1 MTLHSVLSEFTD
13 GCAKGHGAAAGQRSA
28 RGGLLLLV
36 EGVAKVRRGVGNDM
50 HGGWERRSVCLAH
63 RRHWHSSCGCLFLP
77 LCQAARRPFWTL
89 GEAAWLAVDSPI
101 AAK

>member
-1 MTLHSVLSEFTD
+1 M
-13 GCAKGHGAAAGQRSA
+13 
-28 RGGLLLLV
+28 LLV
-36 EGVAKVRRGVGNDM
+36 EGVAKARSGIGNDM
-50 HGGWERRSVCLAH
+50 HGGWERRSVCLAR